1 VSHLIENPCA
11 ICDKPSRSCGHTRAD
26 RREHILKCLELRRLT
41 YHAPEKK
48 RGHHKV
54 KGSEVFPHDESHS
67 HVAVPVSGKVLRL
80 RMADVPMVRLVTDD
94 EYADGGKD
102 AA

>member
-26 RREHILKCLELRRLT
+26 RREHILKSLELRRLT
-41 YHAPEKK
+41 YHAPAKP
-48 RGHHKV
+48 RGLHKIQ
-54 KGSEVFPHDESHS
+54 GAEVFPHDESHS
-67 HVAVPVSGKVLRL
+67 HVAVPGCGDKVLRL
-80 RMADVPMVRLVTDD
+80 RMADVPMVRLVDD
-94 EYADGGKD
+94 DDYCGGN